1 MNRLPFLKA
10 SCQANLKHQPCSGSS
25 VSHPFVAFFTHF
37 TRAKAAACWLSQR
50 GEEIYVHRFRI
61 NKVVEGKWHPV
72 R

>member
-10 SCQANLKHQPCSGSS
+10 SCQASPKHQPYSTGV
-25 VSHPFVAFFTHF
+25 VSHPFVAFFTQF

-61 NKVVEGKWHPV
+61 NKVVEGRWHPIK
-72 R
+72 